1 MIRTPL
7 TDLLGCVAP
16 IQQAPMGTV
25 SSPRLAVAVAEAGGI
40 GSINTLGV
48 SPELLRQRLDEMRE
62 QTDRVL
68 AVSFLT
74 TDIDPRAVA
83 DAASRVRIV
92 DFFWCDPRPDLVDL
106 AHEGGALVNWQVGSV
121 AEAQAAVR
129 AGADM
134 VSAQGVEA
142 GGHCRGDTPLLPLLC
157 EVLDA
162 VDVPVLAAGGIA
174 DARGVAAA
182 LAAGASGVRMGTRF
196 IATDESAAHPD
207 YVAAILAAGANST
220 RITDAFDNCPLCAT
234 SPRAR
239 VLISAIDAVEAIDAE
254 VVGTMPSA
262 DGEMPVPRR
271 SWIPPTRGMSGHIGA
286 MCMYA
291 GESVALVN
299 TVLPAS
305 DLVRSLAE
313 GAEALLKQARLGVT
327 TG

>member
-1 MIRTPL
+1 
-7 TDLLGCVAP
+7 
-16 IQQAPMGTV
+16 MGTV
-25 SSPRLAVAVAEAGGI
+25 SSPAYLPRRRRGW
-40 GSINTLGV
+40 
-48 SPELLRQRLDEMRE
+48 RHRLDQYPRRFAGNP
-62 QTDRVL
+62 QAAPRRDARADRR
-68 AVSFLT
+68 
-74 TDIDPRAVA
+74 RARGELP
-83 DAASRVRIV
+83 DLRHRYQGCPGCRIPCTHCRLLLVRSPAG
-92 DFFWCDPRPDLVDL
+92 PRPPSPQGWSAGQL
-106 AHEGGALVNWQVGSV
+106 AGRVGGGGTL
-121 AEAQAAVR
+121 AVR

-142 GGHCRGDTPLLPLLC
+142 GGHCRGDSPLLPLLC

-196 IATDESAAHPD
+196 IATEESGAHPD

-220 RITDAFDNCPLCAT
+220 RITDAFNDCPLCAS

-239 VLISAIDAVEAIDAE
+239 VLISAIDAVEAIDVE

-271 SWIPPTRGMSGHIGA
+271 SWIPPTRGMSGHIEA

-305 DLVRSLAE
+305 RLVRSLAE
-313 GAEALLKQARLGVT
+313 GAEALLKTAQLN
-327 TG
+327 

>member
-1 MIRTPL
+1 MIRTRL
-7 TDLLGCVAP
+7 TDLVGCVAP

-25 SSPRLAVAVAEAGGI
+25 SSPSLAVAVAEAGGI

-48 SPELLRQRLDEMRE
+48 SPETLRRRLDEMRE
-62 QTDRVL
+62 QTAGVL

-74 TDIDPRAVA
+74 TDIDTRAVA

-92 DFFWCDPRPDLVDL
+92 DFFWCDPRPDLVRL
-106 AHEGGALVNWQVGSV
+106 AHKGGALVNWQVGSA
-121 AEAQAAVR
+121 AEARAAVR

-196 IATDESAAHPD
+196 IATDESGAHPD
-207 YVAAILAAGANST
+207 YIAAILAAGANST
-220 RITDAFDNCPLCAT
+220 RITDAFNDCPLCAS

-239 VLISAIDAVEAIDAE
+239 VLISAIDAVEAIDVE
-254 VVGTMPSA
+254 VVGTMPSE

-271 SWIPPTRGMSGHIGA
+271 SWIPPTRGMSGHIEA

-291 GESVALVN
+291 GESVALVK

-305 DLVRSLAE
+305 RLVRSLAQD
-313 GAEALLKQARLGVT
+313 AQALLRTAQQS
-327 TG
+327 

>member
-1 MIRTPL
+1 MLRTRL
-7 TDLLGCVAP
+7 TDLVGCSVP

-25 SSPRLAVAVAEAGGI
+25 SSPRLAVAVAEAGAI
-40 GSINTLGV
+40 GSFNTLGV
-48 SPELLRQRLDEMRE
+48 SPETLRQRLDEMRDR
-62 QTDRVL
+62 TDGVL

-74 TDIDPRAVA
+74 TDIDTSAVA
-83 DAASRVRIV
+83 LAASRARIV

-106 AHEGGALVNWQVGSV
+106 AHKGGALVNWQVGSA
-121 AEAQAAVR
+121 AEARAAVR

-142 GGHCRGDTPLLPLLC
+142 GGHCRGDTSLLPLLC

-162 VDVPVLAAGGIA
+162 VDVPVIAAGGIA

-196 IATDESAAHPD
+196 IATEESGAHSD
-207 YVAAILAAGANST
+207 YVAAIVAAGADST
-220 RITDAFDNCPLCAT
+220 RITDAFNDCPLCAT

-239 VLISAIDAVEAIDAE
+239 VLISAIDAVEGIDAE
-254 VVGTMPSA
+254 VVGTMPSV
-262 DGEMPVPRR
+262 DGDIPVPRR
-271 SWIPPTRGMSGHIGA
+271 SWIPPTRGMSGHIEA

-291 GESVALVN
+291 GESVALVD

-305 DLVRSLAE
+305 QLVRSLAE
-313 GAEALLKQARLGVT
+313 GAEALLKTVLLS
-327 TG
+327 